1 MIAILDYG
9 SGNLRSAQRA
19 FERAHSEVIV
29 TSDPALCSQ
38 AEGLVVPGVGAYAAC
53 MEQLIAAGG
62 NRIIQERVDANR
74 PLFGICVGMQVLF
87 DEGTEKSGHAG
98 LGIFGGSVSQLDSPV
113 LPHIGWNTIE
123 APAESALFAGAADQS
138 FYFVHSY
145 AATNHVGDAVVTY
158 ADYGSRFVAAV
169 ERGSI
174 VATQFHPEKS
184 GEAGARI
191 IRNWVEGWAA

>member
-1 MIAILDYG
+1 
-9 SGNLRSAQRA
+9 
-19 FERAHSEVIV
+19 
-29 TSDPALCSQ
+29 
-38 AEGLVVPGVGAYAAC
+38 
-53 MEQLIAAGG
+53 
-62 NRIIQERVDANR
+62 
-74 PLFGICVGMQVLF
+74 MQVLF

-113 LPHIGWNTIE
+113 LPHIGWNTVE
-123 APAESALFAGAADQS
+123 APADSALFAGAANQS

-145 AATNHVGDAVVTY
+145 AATNGVNNAVVTY
-158 ADYGSRFVAAV
+158 AEYGSRFVAAV

-184 GEAGARI
+184 GDAGARI

>member
-19 FERAHSEVIV
+19 FERVHPDVVV
-29 TSDPALCSQ
+29 TNDAALC
-38 AEGLVVPGVGAYAAC
+38 AAADGLVVPGVGAYAAC
-53 MEQLIAAGG
+53 MEQLIAAHGEE
-62 NRIIQERVDANR
+62 IIANR
-74 PLFGICVGMQVLF
+74 VHSAKPIFGICVGMQILF
-87 DEGTEKSGHAG
+87 ANGTEKGGHRG
-98 LGIFGGSVSQLDSPV
+98 LGVFNGTVSEIKAPV
-113 LPHIGWNTIE
+113 LPHIGWNTVT
-123 APAESALFAGAADQS
+123 APVGSSLFAGVEAES

-145 AATNHVGDAVVTY
+145 AAKEDVANAMTTRAE
-158 ADYGSRFVAAV
+158 YGESFVAAV

-184 GEAGARI
+184 GDAGARV

>member
-1 MIAILDYG
+1 
-9 SGNLRSAQRA
+9 
-19 FERAHSEVIV
+19 
-29 TSDPALCSQ
+29 
-38 AEGLVVPGVGAYAAC
+38 

-62 NRIIQERVDANR
+62 DRIIQERVDANR

-123 APAESALFAGAADQS
+123 APTESALFAGAADQS

-145 AATNHVGDAVVTY
+145 AATSDVDDAVVTH
-158 ADYGSRFVAAV
+158 AEYGSRFVAAV